1 MKRRIGP
8 ISIAAAMLVVL
19 LFVPQVALADEP
31 SIEADA
37 CPDINSIAQEICA
50 EQQNAS
56 VENSEVVVSS
66 EESPTSEDKGL
77 LSNNSETSHS
87 LVAELSSENG
97 MPEPSEISA
106 DEPISIAAP
115 VAESA
120 NAAVPSPQS
129 SGSVGATA
137 QNLKQTVVRNGKD
150 GPELITQSGGDIS
163 EGPYVIKVTTTY
175 GSALSV
181 SGNRGAG
188 AVKVDGIDGNYDQI
202 FFFQSVSSDLYS
214 IFSLCS
220 GLALDTSSSDLRQ
233 VAYTGSNHQL
243 FKAIKA
249 GDRFTFVSKA
259 GRAIA
264 VSGSTVKT
272 ASYDSKH
279 PASQK
284 LVLIQ
289 APLVIPGV
297 HVLYTASNT
306 NAAATIEN
314 NSRSTGIQ
322 GKATSYTGADGQKML
337 VARKGQGYEVK
348 PVCSGLDLAPSS
360 NTVTQQSKSFV
371 WSAKFTTGGTRR
383 GVALVDTTSGK
394 AVQTESGKLVVSA
407 SKLNAA
413 QAFLLARTS
422 VVSDG
427 LYVVKNLISGNVLD
441 IANGSWRSGANIQL
455 WSSNGTGAQA
465 FNVKDMGF
473 GLCRIENAMTGY
485 VIAAP
490 GSNAYQAAYNGSSN
504 QLWVPVASPSGGIVW
519 INAATGKA
527 LNASG
532 TAAGSN
538 VAASGANGSGY
549 QAWSLVKTTYAADYV
564 LRTAMRN
571 AISFWS
577 STNYQIMVDRDNCR
591 TVVVWWDGSDWKP
604 LYNWTCSPGA
614 SETPTVGGSYTIGIR
629 GYSFSGALGGD
640 PYTCY
645 YYTQFWGD
653 YLFHSIPYHQGTW
666 SVQDGRLGQKLSH
679 GCVRLATEN
688 AKWIY
693 DNIPDNT
700 HVYVYN

>member
-1 MKRRIGP
+1 MKRRISS

-19 LFVPQVALADEP
+19 LFVPHVALADEP
-31 SIEADA
+31 SVETGA
-37 CPDINSIAQEICA
+37 CSDSNSIAQDNCA
-50 EQQNAS
+50 EQQSAS
-56 VENSEVVVSS
+56 IEDDEVVVSN
-66 EESPTSEDKGL
+66 EENPTPEDEGL
-77 LSNNSETSHS
+77 LSNNSDTSSS
-87 LVAELSSENG
+87 LLVEPDSENE
-97 MPEPSEISA
+97 MPESPRKSA
-106 DEPISIAAP
+106 GELISIAAP

-120 NAAVPSPQS
+120 NVTVPNPQP

-137 QNLKQTVVRNGKD
+137 QDLQQTIVKNGKD
-150 GPELITQSGGDIS
+150 NPELVAQSGGDIS

-188 AVKVDGIDGNYDQI
+188 VVKVDGVDGNYDQI

-220 GLALDTSSSDLRQ
+220 GLALDTSGSDLRQ
-233 VAYTGSNHQL
+233 AAYTGSNHQL

-249 GDRFTFVSKA
+249 GDCFSFVSKA
-259 GRAIA
+259 GRAFA
-264 VSGSTVKT
+264 VSGSSVKT
-272 ASYDSKH
+272 VTYDSKH
-279 PASQK
+279 PASQRFA
-284 LVLIQ
+284 LTQ
-289 APLVIPGV
+289 APLVIPGI
-297 HVLYTASNT
+297 HVLYTASST

-322 GKATSYTGADGQKML
+322 GKTASYTAADGQKML
-337 VARKGQGYEVK
+337 VARRGSGYEVK

-371 WSAKFTTGGTRR
+371 WSAKFTTSGSRR
-383 GVALVDTTSGK
+383 GVALVDASSGK
-394 AVQTESGKLVVSA
+394 AVQVTGGKLIASA
-407 SKLNAA
+407 SKLNVA
-413 QAFLLARTS
+413 QAFLLARAS
-422 VVSDG
+422 VVNDG
-427 LYVVKNLISGNVLD
+427 LFIVKNLISGNVLD
-441 IANGSWRSGANIQL
+441 VANGSWRSGANIQL

-473 GLCRIENAMTGY
+473 GLYRIENAMTGY

-490 GSNAYQAAYNGSSN
+490 GSNAYQGAYNGSHG
-504 QLWVPVASPSGGIVW
+504 QLWVPVASSSGGIAW

-532 TAAGSN
+532 TTAGSN
-538 VAASGANGSGY
+538 VAVAGANGSGY
-549 QAWSLVKTTYAADYV
+549 QAWSLVKTTYSADYV

-577 STNYQIMVDRDNCR
+577 STTYQIMVDRDNCR

-614 SETPTVGGSYTIGIR
+614 PSTPTVGGSYTIGIR